1 MTDPQD
7 RYWQNPYTYD
17 PLGRVP
23 PDPPPIPPIPPPA
36 PAPPPAQYRPPVNVL
51 ATLSLVFAFVF
62 APVGAILGHAGLAQI
77 RRTGELGRD
86 RARAG
91 VALSYTFIAVAVVA
105 LVAWA
110 GLGAAPSPQTAAPA
124 TTSASAAP
132 PTSPGPVAPDAL
144 AALLP
149 GADALKTI
157 TADQNLEAGQTWNNP
172 GRSSAE
178 GAIDRPECWGSVA
191 PGTPDAYTGDVAG
204 YRAAE
209 FRDSHTFL
217 KSTQVIQAVVA
228 FRDPAAAQSQLAALL
243 SGWRQCGG
251 STVTLTPPNGE
262 ALPFAVGEPADAG
275 NGITTLDLAPKGRQ
289 IRSARALAA
298 KANVIIDVMVSCSG
312 TTDSGQP
319 RLAGVG
325 IATYVLGKIPG

>member
-7 RYWQNPYTYD
+7 SYWQNPYTYD

-23 PDPPPIPPIPPPA
+23 PAPVEPPVFKPPPPPP
-36 PAPPPAQYRPPVNVL
+36 YRPPVNVL

-91 VALSYTFIAVAVVA
+91 LALSYAFIAVTVVA
-105 LVAWA
+105 LIAWA
-110 GLGAAPSPQTAAPA
+110 TLGGAPSTQTAAPA
-124 TTSASAAP
+124 TTPTSAAAP
-132 PTSPGPVAPDAL
+132 PAPGPVAPDAL

-149 GADALKTI
+149 GADALKSLTTDENI
-157 TADQNLEAGQTWNNP
+157 EAGQTWDNM

-191 PGTPDAYTGDVAG
+191 PGTPDAYSGAGVTG

-209 FRDSHTFL
+209 FRDSRSFL
-217 KSTQVIQAVVA
+217 KSTQVIEAVVA
-228 FRDPAAAQSQLAALL
+228 FHDPAAAQAQLEALL
-243 SGWRQCGG
+243 SGWRRCGG
-251 STVTLTPPNGE
+251 LTVTLTPANGE
-262 ALPFAVGEPADAG
+262 ALPFAVGEPADAP
-275 NGITTLDLAPKGRQ
+275 NGITTVDLAPRGLQ
-289 IRSARALAA
+289 IRSARAIAA
-298 KANVIIDVMVSCSG
+298 KANVIVDLMVSCSG

-325 IATYVLGKIPG
+325 IANYVLGKVPG

>member
-1 MTDPQD
+1 VFT
-7 RYWQNPYTYD
+7 
-17 PLGRVP
+17 
-23 PDPPPIPPIPPPA
+23 PPPA
-36 PAPPPAQYRPPVNVL
+36 PPHRQPVNVL

-91 VALSYTFIAVAVVA
+91 LALSYAFIAVAVVA

-110 GLGAAPSPQTAAPA
+110 TLGGAPSTRTAAPT
-124 TTSASAAP
+124 TTSTSAASP
-132 PTSPGPVAPDAL
+132 AGPGPVAPGAL

-149 GADALKTI
+149 GADALKNI
-157 TADQNLEAGQTWNNP
+157 TTDQNLEAGQTWDNP
-172 GRSSAE
+172 GGVSAG
-178 GAIDRPECWGSVA
+178 GAIDRPECWGSIA
-191 PGTPDAYTGDVAG
+191 PGTPDAYTGDGLAG
-204 YRAAE
+204 YHAAE
-209 FRDSHTFL
+209 FRDSRSFL

-243 SGWRQCGG
+243 AGWRRCGG
-251 STVTLTPPNGE
+251 LTVTLTPPNGE
-262 ALPFAVGEPADAG
+262 GLQFAVGAPADAG
-275 NGITTLDLAPKGRQ
+275 NGITTLDLTPRGLQ
-289 IRSARALAA
+289 IRSARAIAA
-298 KANVIIDVMVSCSG
+298 KANVIVDLMVSCSG
-312 TTDSGQP
+312 TTDAEQP

>member
-7 RYWQNPYTYD
+7 PYWQNPYTYD
-17 PLGRVP
+17 PLGRLP
-23 PDPPPIPPIPPPA
+23 PAPPPVEPPVFTPPPA
-36 PAPPPAQYRPPVNVL
+36 PPQRPPVNVL

-62 APVGAILGHAGLAQI
+62 APVGVILGHAGLAQI

-91 VALSYTFIAVAVVA
+91 LALSYAFIAVAVVA

-110 GLGAAPSPQTAAPA
+110 TLGAAPSTQTAAPT
-124 TTSASAAP
+124 TTSTSPAAP
-132 PTSPGPVAPDAL
+132 SAPGPVAPGDL

-149 GADALKTI
+149 GTDALKNI
-157 TADQNLEAGQTWNNP
+157 TADQNLETGQTWDNP

-178 GAIDRPECWGSVA
+178 GAIDRPECWGSIA
-191 PGTPDAYTGDVAG
+191 PGTPDAYTGDGLAG
-204 YRAAE
+204 YHAAE
-209 FRDSHTFL
+209 FRDSRSFL

-243 SGWRQCGG
+243 AGWRRCGG
-251 STVTLTPPNGE
+251 LTVTLTPPHGE
-262 ALPFAVGEPADAG
+262 GLQFAVGAPADAG
-275 NGITTLDLAPKGRQ
+275 NGITTLDLTPRGLQ
-289 IRSARALAA
+289 IRSARAIAA
-298 KANVIIDVMVSCSG
+298 KANVIVDLMVSCSG
-312 TTDSGQP
+312 TTDAEQP

-325 IATYVLGKIPG
+325 IAAYVLGKIPG